1 MLPIDMS
8 LLAGWLPHQRWFGGK
23 GAAIASVRDVDRAQI
38 SPGLVLAT
46 VEVSYR
52 EGRPKERYALALK
65 PWTGTPGIVEG
76 LDDDAARALLGIV
89 REKRRIATAAGALQG
104 LRFDTS
110 ASDLDGLSR
119 VPSVRRLSAEQSN
132 TSLVFD
138 DKVIVKLIRRLEP
151 GVNPE
156 LEMGAFLAR
165 RGFVATPP
173 LLGGI
178 AIEGAVNATGAV
190 AHRFVP
196 VESDGWTYLLTAF
209 RQGSLPLEEIREL
222 GTRVGEMHAA
232 LASDPSD
239 AAFAPESIIRED
251 FARWSEAL
259 LRELDET
266 VRVARGAVPEIEAR
280 KPQLEQRIRAFGK
293 TEPGGVRI
301 RQHGDLHLGQV
312 LRSGG
317 HWLIFDF
324 EGEPA
329 RTLEDRRAKHSPF
342 KDVAGMLR
350 SLAYAAGAVEVEG
363 GPPQRERLARA
374 REEFLRGWRGVA
386 GKLVPADAQRA
397 DAMLRAMELEKLL
410 YEIRYEVGH
419 RPDWVR
425 IPARDLFSE
434 TER

>member
-1 MLPIDMS
+1 
-8 LLAGWLPHQRWFGGK
+8 
-23 GAAIASVRDVDRAQI
+23 
-38 SPGLVLAT
+38 
-46 VEVSYR
+46 
-52 EGRPKERYALALK
+52 
-65 PWTGTPGIVEG
+65 
-76 LDDDAARALLGIV
+76 
-89 REKRRIATAAGALQG
+89 
-104 LRFDTS
+104 
-110 ASDLDGLSR
+110 
-119 VPSVRRLSAEQSN
+119 
-132 TSLVFD
+132 
-138 DKVIVKLIRRLEP
+138 
-151 GVNPE
+151 
-156 LEMGAFLAR
+156 MGAFLAR
-165 RGFVATPP
+165 RGFTATPP

-178 AIEGAVNATGAV
+178 AVEGAVNATAAV
-190 AHRFVP
+190 AHRFVR

-209 RQGSLPLEEIREL
+209 RQGSLPLDEIREL

-239 AAFAPESIIRED
+239 PAFAPESIIRED
-251 FARWSEAL
+251 LARWSEAL

-266 VRVARGAVPEIEAR
+266 VRVARASVPEIDAR
-280 KPQLEQRIRAFGK
+280 KPRLEQRIRAFAQ

-312 LRSGG
+312 LRSEG

-329 RTLEDRRAKHSPF
+329 RTLEERRAKHSPF

-363 GPPQRERLARA
+363 GPPQRERLSSARQ
-374 REEFLRGWRGVA
+374 EFLRGWRA
-386 GKLVPADAQRA
+386 AAAALVPDDPRQA
-397 DAMLRAMELEKLL
+397 DAMLRALELEKLL

>member
-1 MLPIDMS
+1 MS
-8 LLAGWLPHQRWFGGK
+8 LLAGWLPQQRWFGGK

-38 SPGLVLAT
+38 SPGLILAT

-52 EGRPKERYALALK
+52 EGRPPERYALALK

-76 LDDDAARALLGIV
+76 LDDDAARGLLGIV

-104 LRFDTS
+104 LRFDTKG
-110 ASDLDGLSR
+110 SDLDGLAP
-119 VPSVRRLSAEQSN
+119 VPTVRRLSAEQSN

-165 RGFVATPP
+165 RGFTATPP

-178 AIEGAVNATGAV
+178 ALEGAVNATAAV
-190 AHRFVP
+190 AHRFVR

-209 RQGSLPLEEIREL
+209 QKGSLPLDEIREL

-239 AAFAPESIIRED
+239 PAFAPESIIRED
-251 FARWSEAL
+251 LARWSEAL
-259 LRELDET
+259 LRELDQT
-266 VRVARGAVPEIEAR
+266 VRAARGTVPEIEAR
-280 KPQLEQRIRAFGK
+280 KPQLEARIRAFAK
-293 TEPGGVRI
+293 VEPGGVRI

-317 HWLIFDF
+317 HWMIFDF

-329 RTLEDRRAKHSPF
+329 RNLEERRAKHSPF

-350 SLAYAAGAVEVEG
+350 SLAYAAGAVEVAG
-363 GPPQRERLARA
+363 GPPQREPLARA
-374 REEFLRGWRGVA
+374 REEFLRGWRGA
-386 GKLVPADAQRA
+386 AAKLVPADAQRA
-397 DAMLRAMELEKLL
+397 DAMLRALELEKLL

>member
-1 MLPIDMS
+1 MS
-8 LLAGWLPHQRWFGGK
+8 LLAGWLPQQRWFGGK

-38 SPGLVLAT
+38 SPGLILAT

-52 EGRPKERYALALK
+52 EGRPPERYALALK

-76 LDDDAARALLGIV
+76 LDDDAARGLLGIV

-104 LRFDTS
+104 LRFDTKG
-110 ASDLDGLSR
+110 SDLDGLAP
-119 VPSVRRLSAEQSN
+119 VPTVRRLSAEQSN

-165 RGFVATPP
+165 RGFTATPP

-178 AIEGAVNATGAV
+178 ALEGAVNATAAV
-190 AHRFVP
+190 AHRFVR

-209 RQGSLPLEEIREL
+209 QKGSLPLDEIREL

-239 AAFAPESIIRED
+239 PAFAPESIIRED
-251 FARWSEAL
+251 LARWSEAL
-259 LRELDET
+259 LRELDQT
-266 VRVARGAVPEIEAR
+266 VRAARGTVPEIEAR
-280 KPQLEQRIRAFGK
+280 KPQLEARIRAFAK
-293 TEPGGVRI
+293 VEPGGVRI

-317 HWLIFDF
+317 HWMIFDF

-329 RTLEDRRAKHSPF
+329 RNL
-342 KDVAGMLR
+342 
-350 SLAYAAGAVEVEG
+350 
-363 GPPQRERLARA
+363 
-374 REEFLRGWRGVA
+374 
-386 GKLVPADAQRA
+386 
-397 DAMLRAMELEKLL
+397 
-410 YEIRYEVGH
+410 
-419 RPDWVR
+419 
-425 IPARDLFSE
+425 
-434 TER
+434 

>member
-8 LLAGWLPHQRWFGGK
+8 LLAGWLPQQRWFGGK
-23 GAAIASVRDVDRAQI
+23 GAAISSVRDVDRAQI
-38 SPGLVLAT
+38 SPGLLLAT

-52 EGRPKERYALALK
+52 EPRPPERYALALK
-65 PWTGTPGIVEG
+65 PWTGVPGIVEG
-76 LDDDAARALLGIV
+76 LDDDAARALFGII

-104 LRFDTS
+104 LRFDPGD
-110 ASDLDGLSR
+110 SDLDRLAK
-119 VPSVRRLSAEQSN
+119 VPPVRRLSAEQSN
-132 TSLVFD
+132 TSIVFD

-151 GVNPE
+151 GVSPE

-165 RGFVATPP
+165 RGFTATPP

-178 AIEGAVNATGAV
+178 ALEGAVNATAAV
-190 AHRFVP
+190 AHRFVR
-196 VESDGWTYLLTAF
+196 VESDGWSYLLSAF
-209 RQGSLPLEEIREL
+209 RKGDLPLEEIRDL

-232 LASDPSD
+232 LASDPAD
-239 AAFAPESIIRED
+239 PAFAPESIIRED
-251 FARWSEAL
+251 LVRWSETL
-259 LRELDET
+259 VRELEQT

-280 KPQLEQRIRAFGK
+280 KPQLEERIRAFAA
-293 TEPGGVRI
+293 TAPRGVRI

-312 LRSGG
+312 LRSEG

-329 RTLEDRRAKHSPF
+329 RTLEERRAKHSPF

-350 SLAYAAGAVEVEG
+350 SLAYAAGAVEIEG
-363 GPPQRERLARA
+363 GPSQRERLGEARA
-374 REEFLRGWRGVA
+374 EFLRGWRSAA
-386 GKLVPADAQRA
+386 GKLVPGEEGDG
-397 DAMLRAMELEKLL
+397 MLRALELEKLL

>member
-8 LLAGWLPHQRWFGGK
+8 LLAGWLPQQRWFGGK

-46 VEVSYR
+46 VEISYR
-52 EGRPKERYALALK
+52 EGRPPERYALALK
-65 PWTGTPGIVEG
+65 PWTGVPGIVEG

-104 LRFDTS
+104 LRFDQGG
-110 ASDLDGLSR
+110 SDLDRLT
-119 VPSVRRLSAEQSN
+119 PSPRVRRLSAEQSN

-138 DKVIVKLIRRLEP
+138 DKVIVKLIRRLET

-165 RGFVATPP
+165 RGFTATPP

-178 AIEGAVNATGAV
+178 AVEGAVNATAAV
-190 AHRFVP
+190 AHRFVR
-196 VESDGWTYLLTAF
+196 VESDGWSYLLEAF
-209 RQGSLPLEEIREL
+209 RKGALPLAEIREL

-239 AAFAPESIIRED
+239 PAFAPESIIRED
-251 FARWSEAL
+251 LARWSENL
-259 LRELDET
+259 ISELDQT
-266 VRVARGAVPEIEAR
+266 VRVARDAVPEIAAR
-280 KPQLEQRIRAFGK
+280 RAQLEARIRAFGSAQ
-293 TEPGGVRI
+293 PGGVRI

-312 LRSGG
+312 LRSEG

-329 RTLEDRRAKHSPF
+329 RTLEERRAKHSPF

-363 GPPQRERLARA
+363 GPPQRERLAQA
-374 REEFLRGWRGVA
+374 REEFLRGWREAA
-386 GKLVPADAQRA
+386 GKLVPGDEKQAGT
-397 DAMLRAMELEKLL
+397 MLRALELEKLL

>member
-1 MLPIDMS
+1 MLPIDTS
-8 LLAGWLPHQRWFGGK
+8 LLAGWLPQQRWFGGK

-38 SPGLVLAT
+38 SPGLLLAT

-52 EGRPKERYALALK
+52 EGRPPERYALALK
-65 PWTGTPGIVEG
+65 PWTGVPGIVEG
-76 LDDDAARALLGIV
+76 LDDDAARALFGIV

-104 LRFDTS
+104 LRFDQGD
-110 ASDLDGLSR
+110 SDLDRLAK
-119 VPSVRRLSAEQSN
+119 VPPVRRLSAEQSN

-138 DKVIVKLIRRLEP
+138 DKVILKLIRRLEP

-165 RGFVATPP
+165 RGFTATPP

-178 AIEGAVNATGAV
+178 ALEGAVNATAAV
-190 AHRFVP
+190 ANRFVR
-196 VESDGWTYLLTAF
+196 VESDGWSYLLSAF
-209 RQGSLPLEEIREL
+209 RKGELPLEEIREL
-222 GTRVGEMHAA
+222 GTKVGEMHAA
-232 LASDPSD
+232 LASDPAD
-239 AAFAPESIIRED
+239 PAFAPESIIRED
-251 FARWSEAL
+251 LVRWSEAL
-259 LRELDET
+259 LRELEQT

-280 KPQLEQRIRAFGK
+280 KPQLEQRIRAFAA
-293 TEPGGVRI
+293 TEPRGVRI

-312 LRSGG
+312 LRSEG

-329 RTLEDRRAKHSPF
+329 RTLEERRTKHSPF

-363 GPPQRERLARA
+363 GPSQRDRLEKARA
-374 REEFLRGWRGVA
+374 EFLRGWRSAA
-386 GKLVPADAQRA
+386 GKLVPGDQQQA
-397 DAMLRAMELEKLL
+397 DAMLRALELEKLL

>member
-8 LLAGWLPHQRWFGGK
+8 LLAGWLPQQRWFGGK

-38 SPGLVLAT
+38 SPGLILAT

-52 EGRPKERYALALK
+52 EGRPPERYALALK

-76 LDDDAARALLGIV
+76 LDDDAARGLLGIV

-104 LRFDTS
+104 LRFDTKG
-110 ASDLDGLSR
+110 SDLDGLAP
-119 VPSVRRLSAEQSN
+119 VPTVRRLSAEQSN

-165 RGFVATPP
+165 RGFTATPP

-178 AIEGAVNATGAV
+178 ALEGAVNATAAV
-190 AHRFVP
+190 AHRFVR

-209 RQGSLPLEEIREL
+209 QKGSLPLDEIREL

-232 LASDPSD
+232 LAS
-239 AAFAPESIIRED
+239 AFAPESIIRED
-251 FARWSEAL
+251 LARWSEAL
-259 LRELDET
+259 LRELDQT
-266 VRVARGAVPEIEAR
+266 VRAARGTVPEIEAR
-280 KPQLEQRIRAFGK
+280 KPQLEARIRAFAK
-293 TEPGGVRI
+293 VEPGGVRI

-317 HWLIFDF
+317 HWMIFDF

-329 RTLEDRRAKHSPF
+329 RNLEERRAKHSPF

-350 SLAYAAGAVEVEG
+350 SLAYAAGAVEVAG
-363 GPPQRERLARA
+363 GPPQREPLARA
-374 REEFLRGWRGVA
+374 REEFLRGWRGA
-386 GKLVPADAQRA
+386 AAKLVPADAQRA
-397 DAMLRAMELEKLL
+397 DAMLRALELEKLL

>member
-8 LLAGWLPHQRWFGGK
+8 LLAGWLPQQRWFGGK

-38 SPGLVLAT
+38 SPGLILAT

-52 EGRPKERYALALK
+52 EGRPPERYALALK

-76 LDDDAARALLGIV
+76 LDDDAARGLLGIV

-104 LRFDTS
+104 LRFDTKG
-110 ASDLDGLSR
+110 SDLDGLAP
-119 VPSVRRLSAEQSN
+119 VPTVRRLSAEQSN

-165 RGFVATPP
+165 RGFTATPP

-178 AIEGAVNATGAV
+178 ALEGAVNATAAV
-190 AHRFVP
+190 AHRFVR

-209 RQGSLPLEEIREL
+209 QKGSLPLDEIREL

-239 AAFAPESIIRED
+239 PAFAPESIIRED
-251 FARWSEAL
+251 LARWSEAL
-259 LRELDET
+259 LRELDQT
-266 VRVARGAVPEIEAR
+266 VRAARGTVPEIEAR
-280 KPQLEQRIRAFGK
+280 KPQLEARIRAFAK
-293 TEPGGVRI
+293 VEPGGVRI

-317 HWLIFDF
+317 HWMIFDF

-329 RTLEDRRAKHSPF
+329 RNLEERRAKHSPF

-350 SLAYAAGAVEVEG
+350 SLAYAAGAVEVAG
-363 GPPQRERLARA
+363 GPPQREPLARA
-374 REEFLRGWRGVA
+374 REEFLRGWRGA
-386 GKLVPADAQRA
+386 AAKLVPADAQRA
-397 DAMLRAMELEKLL
+397 DAMLRALELEKLL

>member
-8 LLAGWLPHQRWFGGK
+8 LLAGWLPQQRWFGGK

-38 SPGLVLAT
+38 FPGLILAT

-52 EGRPKERYALALK
+52 ERRPPERYALALK

-76 LDDDAARALLGIV
+76 LDDDAARGLLGIV

-104 LRFDTS
+104 LRFDTKG
-110 ASDLDGLSR
+110 SDLDGLAP
-119 VPSVRRLSAEQSN
+119 VPTVRRLSAEQSN

-165 RGFVATPP
+165 RGFTATPP

-178 AIEGAVNATGAV
+178 ALEGAVNATAAV
-190 AHRFVP
+190 AHRFVR

-209 RQGSLPLEEIREL
+209 QKGSLPLDEIREL

-239 AAFAPESIIRED
+239 PAFAPESIIRED
-251 FARWSEAL
+251 LARWSEAL
-259 LRELDET
+259 LRELDQT
-266 VRVARGAVPEIEAR
+266 VRAARGTVPEIEAR
-280 KPQLEQRIRAFGK
+280 KPQLEARIRAFAK
-293 TEPGGVRI
+293 VEPGGVRI

-317 HWLIFDF
+317 HWMIFDF

-329 RTLEDRRAKHSPF
+329 RNLEERRAKHSPF

-350 SLAYAAGAVEVEG
+350 SLAYAAGAVEVAG
-363 GPPQRERLARA
+363 GPPQREPLARA
-374 REEFLRGWRGVA
+374 REEFLRGWRGA
-386 GKLVPADAQRA
+386 AAKLVPADAQRA
-397 DAMLRAMELEKLL
+397 DAMLRALELEKLL

>member
-8 LLAGWLPHQRWFGGK
+8 LLAGWLPQQRWFGGK

-38 SPGLVLAT
+38 SPGLLLAT

-52 EGRPKERYALALK
+52 EGRAKERYALALK
-65 PWTGTPGIVEG
+65 PWTSTPGIVEG

-104 LRFDTS
+104 LRFDVS
-110 ASDLDGLSR
+110 GSELDGLER
-119 VPSVRRLSAEQSN
+119 VPKVRRLSAEQSN

-165 RGFVATPP
+165 RGFTATPP

-178 AIEGAVNATGAV
+178 ALEGAVNATAAV
-190 AHRFVP
+190 AHRFVR

-209 RQGSLPLEEIREL
+209 QKGSLPLEEIREL

-239 AAFAPESIIRED
+239 PAFAPESIIRED
-251 FARWSEAL
+251 LVRWSEAL

-266 VRVARGAVPEIEAR
+266 VRVARAAVPEIEAR
-280 KPQLEQRIRAFGK
+280 KPQLEQRIRAFAK
-293 TEPGGVRI
+293 TEPCGVRI

-329 RTLEDRRAKHSPF
+329 RTLEERRAKHTPF

-350 SLAYAAGAVEVEG
+350 SLAYAAGAVELAG

-374 REEFLRGWRGVA
+374 REELFRGWREAA
-386 GKLVPADAQRA
+386 GKLVPPDAQRA
-397 DAMLRAMELEKLL
+397 DEMLRALELEKLL

>member
-8 LLAGWLPHQRWFGGK
+8 LLAGWLPQQRWFGGK
-23 GAAIASVRDVDRAQI
+23 GAAIASVRDIDRAQI

-46 VEVSYR
+46 VEIAYR
-52 EGRPKERYALALK
+52 EGRPPERYALALK
-65 PWTGTPGIVEG
+65 PWTGVPGIVEG

-89 REKRRIATAAGALQG
+89 RQKQRIATASGALQG
-104 LRFDTS
+104 LRFDTGG
-110 ASDLDGLSR
+110 SDLDRLAP

-165 RGFVATPP
+165 RGFDATPP

-178 AIEGAVNATGAV
+178 AVEGAVNATAAV
-190 AHRFVP
+190 AHRFVR
-196 VESDGWTYLLTAF
+196 VESDGWSYLLAAF
-209 RQGSLPLEEIREL
+209 RKGALPLAEIREL

-239 AAFAPESIIRED
+239 PAFAPESIIRED
-251 FARWSEAL
+251 LVRWSENL
-259 LRELDET
+259 LRELDGT
-266 VRVARGAVPEIEAR
+266 IRVAREAVPELEAR
-280 KPQLEQRIRAFGK
+280 KPRLEERIRALAT

-312 LRSGG
+312 LRSEG

-329 RTLEDRRAKHSPF
+329 RTLEERRAKYSPF

-363 GPPQRERLARA
+363 GPPQRERLAEA
-374 REEFLRGWRGVA
+374 REEFLGGWRGAA
-386 GKLVPADAQRA
+386 GELVPKDRQRA
-397 DAMLRAMELEKLL
+397 DAMLRALELEKLL
-410 YEIRYEVGH
+410 YEVRYEVGH

-434 TER
+434 GER